1 MTASGQTPADAVPS
15 GFAIPVGP
23 LPREARVEAI
33 RRCLEAAFAPELL
46 EVIDDSHKHA
56 GHAGARDGRGHFTVR
71 IVSPAFA
78 GLSPLARHR
87 AVYAALGDLMDTDI
101 HALSIQATP
110 PP

>member
-1 MTASGQTPADAVPS
+1 MSASEQKSDVAGQT
-15 GFAIPVGP
+15 GFEIPVGP

-33 RRCLEAAFAPELL
+33 RGCLHAAFVPERLD
-46 EVIDDSHKHA
+46 VIDDSHQHV

-87 AVYAALGDLMDTDI
+87 AVYAALGGLMETDI
-101 HALSIQATP
+101 HALSIQATAP
-110 PP
+110 A